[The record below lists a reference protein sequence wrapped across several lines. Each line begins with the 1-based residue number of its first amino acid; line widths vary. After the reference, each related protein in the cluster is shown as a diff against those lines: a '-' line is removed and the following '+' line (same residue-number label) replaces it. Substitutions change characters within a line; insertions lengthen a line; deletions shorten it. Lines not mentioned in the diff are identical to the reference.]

1 LGVTNGTSFDP
12 QNVIFFL
19 MPDVV
24 LGGGEAMRRREFIT
38 FVGSSAAAWPLAAR
52 AQQPSRLRQV
62 AILRSEVAGDPE
74 GLRNSA
80 ALVQGLQALGWTQG
94 RNVQI
99 EQRWAGGS
107 VDAMRALARELVA
120 LEPNVIVVIST
131 PVTMAVMQETHTI
144 PIIFVQNFDPVE
156 SGLVKSLVAP
166 GGNITGFTSYEPAM
180 ASKWLE
186 LLKGV
191 APQVARVAVI
201 YNPQTAPYGV
211 SFLRSVETAG
221 PAFAIQA
228 TAMPIQD
235 AGTIEKAI
243 EAFARE
249 TNPSLMVL
257 PDVTATVHEKLIVKL
272 AAQHRLPAIYPWR
285 HFVTAGGLMCYAAD
299 LPNLWRRAASY
310 VDRVLKGEK
319 PAGLPVQQPTKFE
332 LVINLTAAKAVG
344 LTIPA
349 SILSLADDLIE

>member
-1 LGVTNGTSFDP
+1 VRRRDFITL
-12 QNVIFFL
+12 
-19 MPDVV
+19 
-24 LGGGEAMRRREFIT
+24 LGG
-38 FVGSSAAAWPLAAR
+38 AAATWPLAAS
-52 AQQPSRLRQV
+52 AQQQARLPQV

-74 GLRNSA
+74 ALRNSG

-94 RNVQI
+94 HNVRI

-107 VDAMRALARELVA
+107 VDAMKALARELVA

-131 PVTMAVMQETHTI
+131 PVSAAVMQETHTI
-144 PIIFVQNFDPVE
+144 PIIFVQNFDPVG
-156 SGLVKSLVAP
+156 SGLVKSLAAP
-166 GGNITGFTSYEPAM
+166 GGNITGFTSYEAAI

-191 APQVARVAVI
+191 APQVARVAII
-201 YNPQTAPYGV
+201 YNPQTAPYAG
-211 SFLRSVETAG
+211 SLLHSIETAG
-221 PAFAIQA
+221 PVLAIQPV
-228 TAMPIQD
+228 AMPIRD

-243 EAFARE
+243 ETFARQI
-249 TNPSLMVL
+249 NSSLLVL
-257 PDVTATVHEKLIVKL
+257 PDITTTVHRKLIVEL
-272 AAQHRLPAIYPWR
+272 AVQHRLPAIYPWR

-319 PAGLPVQQPTKFE
+319 PADLPVQQPTKFE
-332 LVINLTAAKAVG
+332 FVINLTAAKAVG

>member
-1 LGVTNGTSFDP
+1 
-12 QNVIFFL
+12 
-19 MPDVV
+19 
-24 LGGGEAMRRREFIT
+24 
-38 FVGSSAAAWPLAAR
+38 
-52 AQQPSRLRQV
+52 
-62 AILRSEVAGDPE
+62 
-74 GLRNSA
+74 
-80 ALVQGLQALGWTQG
+80 
-94 RNVQI
+94 
-99 EQRWAGGS
+99 
-107 VDAMRALARELVA
+107 
-120 LEPNVIVVIST
+120 
-131 PVTMAVMQETHTI
+131 
-144 PIIFVQNFDPVE
+144 
-156 SGLVKSLVAP
+156 VAP